1 MVNKNTVYHIS
12 IFGPDSVS
20 FKFIDSYN
28 NLLNDS
34 RKKKNALP
42 LVQQCVEKL
51 NAQIG
56 N

>member
-51 NAQIG
+51 NTQIG